1 MSDLELILNMLAEST
16 TTEISR
22 QEEPENF
29 DQNRKIAK
37 RGGNVAGQAR
47 KNIEAE
53 TGKPVVTHR
62 NAVDFAQ
69 LIGDVIE
76 EKNDAQ
82 TIEREEI
89 RKLRYSKKK
98 LMLDE

>member
-1 MSDLELILNMLAEST
+1 MLAEST

-22 QEEPENF
+22 QEEPKNF
-29 DQNRKIAK
+29 EQNRKIAK

-53 TGKPVVTHR
+53 TGKPVVTQR

-69 LIGDVIE
+69 LIGDVID
-76 EKNDAQ
+76 EKDN
-82 TIEREEI
+82 
-89 RKLRYSKKK
+89 K
-98 LMLDE
+98 